1 MRAFAIA
8 TRAWCLHEALKLWYI
23 PASPLWKT
31 LSWLIVLASSA
42 RPAPKTFALALV
54 VRLADTLSIMPV
66 MWDSY
71 YWCLQ
76 IDGGLLLC
84 LGYLAM
90 VRGLSADSHADSLA
104 AWWATTARQQLAIF
118 YLAAGVWKVNTSFL
132 DARTSCAPIFVLTLL
147 QTLGYTPPPL
157 RASQLALL
165 APGVTI
171 VGELTIGIL
180 LLLPSRAAVRIGVLS
195 ALVLH
200 LGIALTPPP
209 NNATPFSLTCV
220 VRLLITE
227 SAAVARAPAPRH
239 SRRRHAPREPVHG
252 HLLPASACLP
262 ANGLRS

>member
-1 MRAFAIA
+1 MRPFAIA
-8 TRAWCLHEALKLWYI
+8 TRAWCLHEALKLWFI

-42 RPAPKTFALALV
+42 RPAPESFALALV

-76 IDGGLLLC
+76 VDGGLLLC
-84 LGYLAM
+84 LGYLAL
-90 VRGLSADSHADSLA
+90 VRGQLLSADSHADSLA
-104 AWWATTARQQLAIF
+104 AWWATTARQQLGIF

-147 QTLGYTPPPL
+147 QTLGYTPQPL
-157 RASQLALL
+157 RAKQLALL

-171 VGELTIGIL
+171 AGELTIGIL
-180 LLLPSRAAVRIGVLS
+180 LLLPSRAAVRIGVLT
-195 ALVLH
+195 ALLLH

-227 SAAVARAPAPRH
+227 SAAV
-239 SRRRHAPREPVHG
+239 G
-252 HLLPASACLP
+252 ACV
-262 ANGLRS
+262 G

>member
-1 MRAFAIA
+1 
-8 TRAWCLHEALKLWYI
+8 
-23 PASPLWKT
+23 
-31 LSWLIVLASSA
+31 
-42 RPAPKTFALALV
+42 
-54 VRLADTLSIMPV
+54 MPV

-76 IDGGLLLC
+76 VDGGLLLC
-84 LGYLAM
+84 VGYLAL

-171 VGELTIGIL
+171 LGELTIGIL

-195 ALVLH
+195 ALLLH

-209 NNATPFSLTCV
+209 NNATPFSP
-220 VRLLITE
+220 
-227 SAAVARAPAPRH
+227 SSSH
-239 SRRRHAPREPVHG
+239 RRHTSTRSTPGRSPRRSLRRNSRCSPMLATRHT
-252 HLLPASACLP
+252 CLM
-262 ANGLRS
+262 R